1 MDLRPA
7 RALTVTVT
15 AVLTAVVIAACGGGS
30 STPTT
35 STPSAASAG
44 TGVAPAGTGGP
55 DSAAFTARRAA
66 LTACLKKYG
75 VTLPTRRFA
84 GPRPGVTG
92 STGTFRRFGATG
104 STGVAG
110 AQRRRFF
117 GATGGAGAPG
127 GVAPGGGFGPGGG
140 AFAANPKFAAAIAKC
155 GGFGGGGFGGRFGA
169 SGATGAQGF
178 PATSTAAYRASIV
191 RYAACMK
198 TNGVMLPK
206 PNFTGVG
213 FVFGT
218 KVNRTT
224 SAFTA
229 ANAKCEGLVAAAP
242 AG

>member
-1 MDLRPA
+1 MEFRPA
-7 RALTVTVT
+7 RVLTVTVT
-15 AVLTAVVIAACGGGS
+15 AVLTAAVIAACGGGS

-44 TGVAPAGTGGP
+44 TGVAPAGPGGP
-55 DSAAFTARRAA
+55 DSTAFTARRAA
-66 LTACLKKYG
+66 LSACLKKYG
-75 VTLPTRRFA
+75 VTLPTPRFV

-92 STGTFRRFGATG
+92 STGTFRRFGSTG
-104 STGVAG
+104 ATGVAG

-117 GATGGAGAPG
+117 GATGGAGTPG
-127 GVAPGGGFGPGGG
+127 GGVVPGGGFGPGGS
-140 AFAANPKFAAAIAKC
+140 AFRNPKFAAAIAKC
-155 GGFGGGGFGGRFGA
+155 GGFGGGFGGRFGA
-169 SGATGAQGF
+169 TGETGAQGF
-178 PATSTAAYRASIV
+178 PATSTTAYRASIV

-198 TNGVMLPK
+198 TNGVTLPK

-224 SAFTA
+224 SAFIA
-229 ANAKCEGLVAAAP
+229 ANSKCEGLVAAAP